1 MKGKNGE
8 MHAKPDELDVSSLMD
23 TEEASKKFKRAE
35 KSAFYGVL
43 SLVPHL
49 HNILE
54 HRRPRIQYTY
64 PPSPT
69 SSGRSSPEISNAAPP
84 LSQRIRQLQAELA
97 ALEVEVSD
105 PTNPALHTDEEG
117 HIEPGD
123 LIRDIVDAKSRLG
136 KITKLKE
143 GRGKL
148 VSAVMQDEEP
158 VPENTEEKVE
168 PKVTEEVKTSG
179 DVKDIA
185 EMDKRV
191 GELEKIIGS
200 SNTVLDEVINPFLYS

>member
-1 MKGKNGE
+1 M
-8 MHAKPDELDVSSLMD
+8 
-23 TEEASKKFKRAE
+23 
-35 KSAFYGVL
+35 
-43 SLVPHL
+43 
-49 HNILE
+49 
-54 HRRPRIQYTY
+54 
-64 PPSPT
+64 
-69 SSGRSSPEISNAAPP
+69 
-84 LSQRIRQLQAELA
+84 
-97 ALEVEVSD
+97 SD
-105 PTNPALHTDEEG
+105 PTNPALHTEEEG

-148 VSAVMQDEEP
+148 VSVVMQDEEP
-158 VPENTEEKVE
+158 VPETTEEKAE
-168 PKVTEEVKTSG
+168 PKVNEEAKTSG